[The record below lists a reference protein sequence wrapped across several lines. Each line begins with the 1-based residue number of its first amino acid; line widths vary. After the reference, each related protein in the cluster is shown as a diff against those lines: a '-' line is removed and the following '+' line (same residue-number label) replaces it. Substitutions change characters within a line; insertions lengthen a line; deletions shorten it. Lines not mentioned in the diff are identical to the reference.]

1 MLFGANPVSAS
12 KTALEAVLGEVESTT
27 MGRAAL
33 GDVVGLLVTT
43 GLAGSNSEARRLL
56 SQRSVRANGEQLDEF
71 SKLDSVALLHGRWLL
86 LRKGKTTYHM
96 VDFA

>member
-1 MLFGANPVSAS
+1 
-12 KTALEAVLGEVESTT
+12 
-27 MGRAAL
+27 
-33 GDVVGLLVTT
+33 
-43 GLAGSNSEARRLL
+43 LAGSNSEARRLL

-71 SKLDSVALLHGRWLL
+71 SKLDSVVLLHGRWLL